1 MPAKDLFHPHVR
13 LALEK
18 DGWTITD
25 DPLLLLWG
33 SAPVY
38 VDLGA
43 EKIIAAEKDERKIA
57 VEVKSFLRGSRTED
71 LEDAMG
77 QIVLYR
83 YLLRRTQPDRELFL
97 AIRKD
102 VYESYIS
109 LPHVIEF
116 LRTEHVNLLVFDP
129 QTTEVVQWIKW
140 NTIEPSSSDS

>member
-1 MPAKDLFHPHVR
+1 MAKDIFHSHVR

-18 DGWTITD
+18 DGWEITD
-25 DPLLLLWG
+25 DPLLLPWG

-43 EKIIAAEKDERKIA
+43 EKLIAAEKNNRKIA

-83 YLLRRTQPDRELFL
+83 YLLQRSQPERELFL
-97 AIRKD
+97 AVRKD
-102 VYESYIS
+102 VYESYIN

-116 LRTEHVNLLVFDP
+116 LQTEQVNLLVFDP
-129 QTTEVVQWIKW
+129 QTEEVVQWIKW
-140 NTIEPSSSDS
+140 NDTGTSSSDS